1 MEVLG
6 HESRENFGRRTS
18 SRFVLVL
25 MILASFIMLASS
37 LYSAEASVFK
47 KAREGVM
54 DFAAPVLEALA
65 RPFAF
70 VQDRVGDLRDYFHV
84 LEMNQALREEN
95 TELRQWME
103 EAVRLRGDIRTFERL
118 QDFAADLETTPIDAF
133 IIGESNDA
141 FSKSMLVNAG
151 AEDGVRRGMAVIDE
165 NGLLGRIVEVGVRAS
180 RVLLLTD
187 VQSGVPV
194 FVEETG
200 LEGILKGRTGARPVI
215 DFAAATV
222 AVVFKPGQR
231 VITSGAGGA
240 LPRGLV
246 VGRIIGDAKGQAV
259 VDLNAK
265 YASARLVRVIN
276 YQFPEF
282 LPSDIQDDP
291 NAPFALNASP
301 ALNAR
306 RGPLQAPPGPSQRA
320 ALEAA
325 AIAAAEAAGGTFS
338 PGLAGAHRDVSSVRP
353 IARQPAEAAR
363 QREGQGG
370 ALPAARTPPP
380 IGLQP
385 DAAEPAAPPP
395 VSDGE

>member
-6 HESRENFGRRTS
+6 QESRESFGRRTN

-25 MILASFIMLASS
+25 MILASFILLASS

-47 KAREGVM
+47 RARESVM
-54 DFAAPVLEALA
+54 DFAAPALEALS

-70 VQDRVGDLRDYFHV
+70 VQDRVGDVRDYFNV
-84 LEMNQALREEN
+84 LEKNQALREEN
-95 TELRQWME
+95 AELRQWME
-103 EAVRLRGDIRTFERL
+103 EAIRLRGAVKSFERL

-165 NGLLGRIVEVGVRAS
+165 NGLLGRIIEVGRRSS
-180 RVLLLTD
+180 RVLLLSD

-200 LEGILKGRTGARPVI
+200 LEGILKGRTGGRPVI

-222 AVVFKPGQR
+222 PVEFKPGQR

-240 LPRGLV
+240 LPRGIV
-246 VGRIIGDAKGQAV
+246 VGRVIGDAKGQAV
-259 VDLNAK
+259 VDLKAK

-282 LPSDIQDDP
+282 LPSEVQDDP
-291 NAPFALNASP
+291 NAPFAINAGP
-301 ALNAR
+301 ALSAAQ
-306 RGPLQAPPGPSQRA
+306 RGPLQAPPGPSQRM

-325 AIAAAEAAGGTFS
+325 ATAAAQAAGGTFT
-338 PGLAGAHRDVSSVRP
+338 PGLASAIRGVPGAP
-353 IARQPAEAAR
+353 
-363 QREGQGG
+363 
-370 ALPAARTPPP
+370 PAAAQTAAPGAAAPSRPPLP
-380 IGLQP
+380 GARPSPAPGLAP

-395 VSDGE
+395 SADGD

>member
-6 HESRENFGRRTS
+6 QESRENFGRRTS

-25 MILASFIMLASS
+25 MILVSFILLASS

-47 KAREGVM
+47 KAREGVI
-54 DFAAPVLEALA
+54 DFAAPVLETLA
-65 RPFAF
+65 KPFAF
-70 VQDRVGDLRDYFHV
+70 LQDRIGDMRDYFNV
-84 LEMNQALREEN
+84 LEKNQALREEN
-95 TELRQWME
+95 AELRQWME
-103 EAVRLRGDIRTFERL
+103 EAIRLRGDIKSFERL
-118 QDFAADLETTPIDAF
+118 QDFAADLDTTPIDAF

-151 AEDGVRRGMAVIDE
+151 AGEGVRRGMAVIDS
-165 NGLLGRIVEVGVRAS
+165 NGLLGRIVEVGESAS

-194 FVEETG
+194 FIEETG

-215 DFAAATV
+215 DFAASTV
-222 AVVFKPGQR
+222 PVTFKPGQR

-240 LPRGLV
+240 LPRGIV
-246 VGRIIGDAKGQAV
+246 VGKVIGDAKGQAI

-282 LPSDIQDDP
+282 LPSKIQDDP
-291 NAPFALNASP
+291 KAPFAINAGP
-301 ALNAR
+301 ALSGS
-306 RGPLQAPPGPSQRA
+306 RGPLQPPPGPSQRA

-325 AIAAAEAAGGTFS
+325 AVAAAEAAGGQFT
-338 PGLAGAHRDVSSVRP
+338 PGLASAIRGLPGTPPAGRPASS
-353 IARQPAEAAR
+353 
-363 QREGQGG
+363 GT
-370 ALPAARTPPP
+370 RTPPST
-380 IGLQP
+380 GLAP
-385 DAAEPAAPPP
+385 NSAEPAAPPP
-395 VSDGE
+395 ANDGD